1 MLILFLKKI
10 TATILR
16 VTFPTKLVFIKGN
29 QNSRAHNITYFDI
42 ISIKY
47 LYTWI
52 MLCIM
57 RLILLF
63 TVGMVFTFP
72 L

>member
-16 VTFPTKLVFIKGN
+16 VTFPMKLVFMKGN
-29 QNSRAHNITYFDI
+29 NKHNRTHNITYFDI
-42 ISIKY
+42 IFIKY

-52 MLCIM
+52 YNVM
-57 RLILLF
+57 
-63 TVGMVFTFP
+63 
-72 L
+72 